1 MAHRQRLYLAKL
13 LYEVTIR
20 TLGGHFWLRP
30 DPACRAIIDG
40 VFGRALALYKDV
52 RLHAY
57 DAQSN
62 HLHYLCSA
70 TAAPDQLALFIDY
83 VHGNIARQL
92 NDLRDREGTFWGR
105 RGSVIAV
112 LDGAAQIERL
122 RYILAQGPKSNLV
135 ASPRA
140 WPGACSTRA
149 LLGDMTIPAVY
160 RSLDARRRNARRPN
174 PRPEAELAHDVAITL
189 APLPVWADLTPAS
202 LRAKHAALVAEL
214 EAAHAGAAVLGA
226 AHLIAEDPDATPA
239 TKLERSPAP
248 ACHAFCARVR
258 DRFLAAYATCAPPS
272 ACASSPPPTATRS
285 PPRSRRSTRRGRWFA
300 PAGTSP
306 PPTTSPPPGSATS
319 KTPTSPWPRP
329 DRRPLAPALTRHSS
343 RPHRALPGPPG
354 VTPGRSGGGA
364 FGG

>member
-1 MAHRQRLYLAKL
+1 MGALDRESQMAHRLRLYLASL

-40 VFGRALALYKDV
+40 VFGKALALYTAV
-52 RLHAY
+52 RLYAY

-70 TAAPDQLALFIDY
+70 DDDPDQLPLFIDY

-92 NDLRDREGTFWGR
+92 NDLRDREGVFWSR

-112 LDGAAQIERL
+112 LDGDAQIDRL

-135 ASPRA
+135 ASPRD
-140 WPGACSTRA
+140 WPGACSTPA

-160 RSLDARRRNARRPN
+160 RSLDERRRNARRPN

-189 APLPVWADLTPAS
+189 TPLPAWADLDAAA
-202 LRAKHAALVAEL
+202 LRAKHAALIADIEAE
-214 EAAHAGAAVLGA
+214 HAGATVLGA

-258 DRFLAAYATCAPPS
+258 DRFLAAYATFRDRYRR
-272 ACASSPPPTATRS
+272 ASERLRKVATADS
-285 PPRSRRSTRRGRWFA
+285 DEIA
-300 PAGTSP
+300 AEIAAHY
-306 PPTTSPPPGSATS
+306 PPGSLVRPRWYVPAPDNLAAT
-319 KTPTSPWPRP
+319 WLRGI
-329 DRRPLAPALTRHSS
+329 DDADLALA
-343 RPHRALPGPPG
+343 
-354 VTPGRSGGGA
+354 
-364 FGG
+364 